1 MSQLHLRRWQEIALE
16 KWERARHR
24 GIVSVVTGGGKT
36 IFALACIQRLRPF
49 TTLIVVP
56 TAALLDQWWE
66 ECAAFFN
73 LPLEEINV
81 VTGARGVKAGTIN
94 LCVVNTAAELP
105 QRRKTPPC
113 FLIVDECHKA
123 ASEGFR
129 RVFQLDTVASLGLS
143 ATPERQYDQ
152 GLDEVLIPALGPV
165 IYKYGYPE
173 AREDGVIV
181 PFVLKNVVFELEDD
195 RKLAYDKLTRSIA
208 KSISSEGIE
217 SPKSIALLLKRARL
231 LNLSENR
238 IVLALK
244 IIAGNRGKRALVF
257 HEDIEACEAITEVL
271 RAHAV
276 PAGVYHSRLPLK
288 LRAQIL
294 ANYRS
299 GLIQVLVTCRAL
311 DEGFNVPETELGI
324 IAASTATR
332 RQRIQR
338 LGRILRPAKDKA
350 NAVVYTLVATGPEI
364 ERLKQEESD
373 LEGIAEVT
381 WGRA

>member
-1 MSQLHLRRWQEIALE
+1 M
-16 KWERARHR
+16 
-24 GIVSVVTGGGKT
+24 
-36 IFALACIQRLRPF
+36 
-49 TTLIVVP
+49 
-56 TAALLDQWWE
+56 
-66 ECAAFFN
+66 
-73 LPLEEINV
+73 
-81 VTGARGVKAGTIN
+81 
-94 LCVVNTAAELP
+94 
-105 QRRKTPPC
+105 
-113 FLIVDECHKA
+113 
-123 ASEGFR
+123 
-129 RVFQLDTVASLGLS
+129 
-143 ATPERQYDQ
+143 
-152 GLDEVLIPALGPV
+152 
-165 IYKYGYPE
+165 
-173 AREDGVIV
+173 
-181 PFVLKNVVFELEDD
+181 
-195 RKLAYDKLTRSIA
+195 
-208 KSISSEGIE
+208 
-217 SPKSIALLLKRARL
+217 

-299 GLIQVLVTCRAL
+299 GIIQVLVTCRAL

-350 NAVVYTLVATGPEI
+350 SAVVYTLVATGPEI